1 MRKYLDLDYS
11 LFYALWVLI
20 LVPNQWY
27 QFLII
32 TIIVLLLLWKSEFR
46 ISIILQYYFCFG
58 YLFIYLQYSLEV
70 LKRI

>member
-46 ISIILQYYFCFG
+46 ISISNSSIL
-58 YLFIYLQYSLEV
+58 
-70 LKRI
+70 

>member
-46 ISIILQYYFCFG
+46 ISISNSSILFLLW
-58 YLFIYLQYSLEV
+58 LFIYLQYSLEV